1 MGNDASV
8 VVRNAWRA
16 QYGSQLLRKCGQR
29 YWVDSREIN
38 WELGQDRFKWWMYFS
53 WNWSQF
59 LVVGLITWG
68 NDIALLQ
75 ALGDSTEVPQSSVQ
89 PLTQPSYQQQ
99 PIHKSALPPNQPTP
113 PVPSRELVQSDISRT
128 AGRDFLG
135 AGGRDFFSNMSSEWN
150 GIAAQ
155 TSSVLSGIFG
165 KRDLGMF
172 WPLYKELCQCRVVP
186 SCLAVVYVESNG
198 VPTIMVEWLA
208 CGFPESL

>member
-1 MGNDASV
+1 M
-8 VVRNAWRA
+8 
-16 QYGSQLLRKCGQR
+16 
-29 YWVDSREIN
+29 
-38 WELGQDRFKWWMYFS
+38 GQDRFKWWMWIW

-59 LVVGLITWG
+59 LIVVLITWG
-68 NDIALLQ
+68 VDVGYLQ
-75 ALGDSTEVPQSSVQ
+75 ALGDSSEGPQSSVQ

-99 PIHKSALPPNQPTP
+99 QQPIHKSAIPPQQSTP
-113 PVPSRELVQSDISRT
+113 PAPSRELVQSDISRT

-172 WPLYKELCQCRVVP
+172 WHLYRQLCQCCVV
-186 SCLAVVYVESNG
+186 SSVKLMWVESN
-198 VPTIMVEWLA
+198 VPTVMVEWLA
-208 CGFPESL
+208 RRFPESL